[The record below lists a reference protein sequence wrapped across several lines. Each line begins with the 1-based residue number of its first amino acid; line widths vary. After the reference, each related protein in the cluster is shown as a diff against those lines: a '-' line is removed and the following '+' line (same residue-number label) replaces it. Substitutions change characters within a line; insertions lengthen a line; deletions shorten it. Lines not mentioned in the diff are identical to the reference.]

1 MKSKSIL
8 LILAYFLYFSN
19 CAEIL
24 CIFVVP
30 VHSHLSVYNAV
41 TMELLSRGHK
51 ITLISVDPRENE
63 RNHVNVTLIELLSLK
78 ETYESQVQHFL
89 LKPSRFFDHNPFL
102 EILSS
107 VFKNKHFLN
116 LLKNDKKFDLLLMES
131 FGFSPFNALAEYF
144 NVPTVSI
151 TAGDALST
159 EHENRGNV
167 INPVAHPDRLLEFPF
182 AKTFSERLQSSI
194 YWLTF
199 KYVVMPLLIVKC
211 DEITEKYFP
220 NNKVK
225 KYYDLT
231 SNVDLLLI
239 NAHPVMGFIRPI
251 LPNTIP
257 LGFLHIYP
265 PQPLPGILQEILDKN
280 TNGVIFV
287 SFGTV
292 YKPNY
297 FPNVVQKLL
306 TACEN
311 LPYLFLF
318 KYDGVLDNVPK
329 NMIIQKW
336 FPQSDLLA
344 HGNIKLFITQGGQQS
359 MEESILRRVPMLIML
374 ISSDQRANAIR
385 VEDRQIA
392 KVLDIHKNDKINSDD
407 IKNSILDLVNNKRYK
422 TNIENLTKLVEDVP
436 MTSRDK
442 AVWWIE
448 YVIRNRGAKHFHY
461 EQKNIP
467 FYQYHYYDVIAFIG
481 AVIVL
486 IILIFMVI
494 LRLIGRFFE
503 MLRNFKIKRD

>member
-1 MKSKSIL
+1 MKLIL
-8 LILAYFLYFSN
+8 LILGLILNISS

-24 CIFVVP
+24 CIYVLP
-30 VHSHLSVYNAV
+30 VYSHMSVYNAV

-63 RNHVNVTLIELLSLK
+63 RNNENVTLVDVSFIK
-78 ETYESQVQHFL
+78 AKYEDEMEKFLINPSDL
-89 LKPSRFFDHNPFL
+89 LKNNPFL
-102 EILSS
+102 EIIIELFETNE
-107 VFKNKHFLN
+107 FKN
-116 LLKNDKKFDLLLMES
+116 LLKIDKKFDLLLMQV
-131 FGFSPFNALAEYF
+131 FGFSPFNALAEHF
-144 NVPTVSI
+144 NVPVVSI
-151 TAGDALST
+151 TATDALSI
-159 EHENRGNV
+159 EHENKGNV
-167 INPVAHPDRLLEFPF
+167 MNPVAHPDLLLEFPI
-182 AKTFSERLQSSI
+182 ARTFLERLQSI
-194 YWLTF
+194 TF
-199 KYVVMPLLIVKC
+199 WMTYKFVMMPALVKICDDVIDKYLPDTKNR
-211 DEITEKYFP
+211 D
-220 NNKVK
+220 
-225 KYYDLT
+225 YYDLVK
-231 SNVDLLLI
+231 NVDLLLI

-292 YKPNY
+292 YKPNC

-318 KYDGVLDNVPK
+318 KYDGVLDDVPK

-344 HGNIKLFITQGGQQS
+344 HNNIKLFITQGGQQS
-359 MEESILRRVPMLIML
+359 MEESILRRVPMLIMP

-422 TNIENLTKLVEDVP
+422 TNIKSLAKLVEDVP

-461 EQKNIP
+461 EQKDIP

-481 AVIVL
+481 AVIML
-486 IILIFMVI
+486 IILFLIVF
-494 LRLIGRFFE
+494 LRCIGKC
-503 MLRNFKIKRD
+503 FKSLTAYKLKIQ